1 MKTLFCEKEILYD
14 GSQIRSL
21 WAYRE
26 FGLLGDGIVAFA
38 GACDVKPEYMVDI
51 EDLRAGDAIFSRKML
66 HFIVEHFD
74 SNLVLAVLRQRLLAA
89 IILERIRRKEPGAC
103 AGIFRR
109 GDDLFDGDAKLSVSI
124 ATINPVSTKI
134 HFGLNIVAEGAP
146 VKAAGLADYGI
157 EAEPFAGA
165 VMLDYK
171 EEMRSAREARC
182 RVRGTE

>member
-14 GSQIRSL
+14 GSQIHSL

-38 GACDVKPEYMVDI
+38 GGCDVSPEYMVDL

-74 SNLVLAVLRQRLLAA
+74 SSLELAILRQRLLAA
-89 IILERIRRKEPGAC
+89 ILLERIRHKDTAAC
-103 AGIFRR
+103 AGIIRK
-109 GDDLFDGDAKLSVSI
+109 GDDLYDGDAKLSVSI

-134 HFGLNIVAEGAP
+134 HFGINIDAEGAP
-146 VKAAGLADYGI
+146 VKAGGLNDYGI
-157 EAEPFAGA
+157 DAEPFAEA

-171 EEMRSAREARC
+171 EEMRSAREVRC